1 MKAYKNLYYTGLSL
15 ILIPIIVVI
24 VVFYFSSRESTKYQ
38 KPPKQKVVYDT
49 VKVKVK
55 VYDTVII
62 KKIKY
67 IEKPKRESTDS
78 L

>member
-15 ILIPIIVVI
+15 IIIPIIMVI
-24 VVFYFSSRESTKYQ
+24 VVFYFSSRDNQ
-38 KPPKQKVVYDT
+38 KFEKVPKQKVVYDT

-67 IEKPKRESTDS
+67 IEKPKKESTDS

>member
-1 MKAYKNLYYTGLSL
+1 MKAYKNLYYTGLIL
-15 ILIPIIVVI
+15 ILIPVFLVII
-24 VVFYFSSRESTKYQ
+24 VFYFSSRESTKYQ
-38 KPPKQKVVYDT
+38 KPPKEKVVYDT

-67 IEKPKRESTDS
+67 IEKPKKESNDS